1 MKTRLIFAML
11 LGFMFWIPSLATAKM
26 QAGPNNPKPD
36 EKDVVLPMPGGGLM
50 VFRAVPVPGKG
61 FWGSREQVIQIG
73 DAAGGMFEG
82 LQRTQV
88 SGSFPSQDGQGRL
101 IYLAKHELTKGQ
113 YASVMGMDALLAASG
128 DPDDEKIPQLQ
139 GRSLQDALMMPLAF
153 VTYFDVLQFI
163 REYNRWLFA
172 SEHPERLESMPRI
185 DDVPGFM
192 RLPTEEEWEYTARGG
207 LEADKDGKF
216 EDGLP
221 FSQQEINEY
230 AWHLGN
236 AKHKTRPIGL
246 RKPCRL
252 GFYDLFGNVQEMTA
266 GLFRPEIFQ
275 GQPGGVAVRGGSV
288 STPQGDLRSAS
299 RTELDVYGWD
309 QDRGQVVERRSFN
322 TGARLA
328 IGGNVVVNSAVRARI
343 EQEYENYKAEARR
356 AMPVGRTL
364 DNLVTQAAV
373 QLGSVDPI
381 LERLME
387 QNPDLQDALLT
398 VQSSMDK
405 ARERLDLA
413 QRETARSVAQDASR
427 NGVNLSV
434 YLTRLERLRQAR
446 ESALKLLE
454 HSSRYQD
461 QIAAVEN
468 SIRDIEGALLEQL
481 RGYREKI
488 ALLGEFEPLYFDHA
502 FATLKET
509 ELSSRERAV
518 LELVNAHAREFADV
532 RRADTETWLAAFQER
547 FDNFKD

>member
-1 MKTRLIFAML
+1 MML
-11 LGFMFWIPSLATAKM
+11 MPVSAVGEVKPGPS
-26 QAGPNNPKPD
+26 NPKPD
-36 EKDVVLPMPGGGLM
+36 PEDVVLPMPNDDLM
-50 VFRAVPVPGKG
+50 VFRAVRVPGKG
-61 FWGSREQVIQIG
+61 FWGSREQVVQIG
-73 DAAGGMFEG
+73 DAGGSVFEG

-88 SGSFPSQDGQGRL
+88 SGSFADPDKEGRV
-101 IYLAKHELTKGQ
+101 IYLAKYELTKGQ
-113 YASVMGMDALLAASG
+113 YVSVMGMDAFLAVSG
-128 DPDDEKIPQLQ
+128 DPEDQNIPQLQ
-139 GRSLQDALMMPLAF
+139 GRSRQEALMMPLAF
-153 VTYFDVLQFI
+153 VSYFDVLQFI
-163 REYNRWLFA
+163 REYNQWLFA
-172 SEHPERLESMPRI
+172 PGHPERLKNMPGI
-185 DDVPGFM
+185 DDVPGFL

-207 LEADKDGKF
+207 LAAIQEGTF

-221 FSQQEINEY
+221 FNPRELNEY

-236 AKHKTRPIGL
+236 ARHKARPIGL

-266 GLFRPEIFQ
+266 GLFRPEVFQ

-299 RTELDVYGWD
+299 RAELDIYGWD
-309 QDRGQVVERRSFN
+309 QDRGLVVERRSFN

-328 IGGNVVVNSAVRARI
+328 IGANVVVNSAVRARI

-356 AMPVGRTL
+356 SMPVGRTL

-387 QNPDLQDALLT
+387 QNPDLRDALLT

-413 QRETARSVAQDASR
+413 QRESARSVAQDASR

-446 ESALKLLE
+446 EKALKLLE

-461 QIAAVEN
+461 QVAAVEN
-468 SIRDIEGALLEQL
+468 SIRDIEGALQEQL

-488 ALLGEFEPLYFDHA
+488 ALLGEYEPLYFDHA

-509 ELSSRERAV
+509 ELSSRERTV
-518 LELVNAHAREFADV
+518 LELVGLHAREFAEV
-532 RRADTETWLAAFQER
+532 RRADTETWLAAFEER
-547 FDNFKD
+547 FGDFKD